1 MKSRL
6 INKFS
11 RAIVIG
17 FLLTTFINTGFAGR
31 PASSPIKPAV
41 QAGGE
46 VKLPDTPAAK
56 TFAAFLKALNS
67 GDVEIMKKFHKEY
80 AGNLE
85 NAQKDWD
92 FYQESGGIKLVS
104 ISKSSDYTLEL
115 VIETKSDSTKLSF
128 AIVVSKNAP
137 HAIESIQIHPA

>member
-1 MKSRL
+1 MKSRF
-6 INKFS
+6 INKLS
-11 RAIVIG
+11 VAIVLA
-17 FLLTTFINTGFAGR
+17 FVLMTFINTGFAGR
-31 PASSPIKPAV
+31 TAAGASKPAV

-80 AGNLE
+80 AGNIE
-85 NAQKDWD
+85 NAQKDWE

-115 VIETKSDSTKLSF
+115 VIETKSDSAKLSF